1 MTSTNVFEKIK
12 QNIPLSQKV
21 EEQLKEAILQNV
33 YSPGERL
40 PSEMDLVEI
49 FGVSRTAIREA
60 IRMLAGQG
68 FVEICGRNGVYVSRL
83 DYHDIVNP
91 FGLLLKRKF
100 GESSHLYLKQIRRM
114 IEPEMAKLAALKRSD
129 EDVTI
134 LENALAEM
142 KKRKNDPQSMIDY
155 DIEFHK
161 QLAYASG
168 NPILPIIMEPIFR
181 LLPEFI
187 SENFKLS
194 HAPDISLKQH
204 EEILTCIK
212 NKDGEATFRAM
223 AEHMETAEKHVL
235 KYYEKIGFSEF

>member
-1 MTSTNVFEKIK
+1 MPSPTVLKKIK

-21 EEQLKEAILQNV
+21 EEQLKEAILQNI

-40 PSEMDLVEI
+40 PSELELVEI

-60 IRMLAGQG
+60 LRMLAGQG
-68 FVEICGRNGVYVSRL
+68 FVKIHGRNGVFVSQL
-83 DYHDIVNP
+83 EYHDFVNP

-114 IEPEMAKLAALKRSD
+114 IEPEMARLAALKRTD
-129 EDVTI
+129 EDVTK
-134 LENALAEM
+134 LEKYLAEM
-142 KKRKNDPQSMIDY
+142 KKRKSDPQSMINY

-161 QLAYASG
+161 QLAKASG
-168 NPILPIIMEPIFR
+168 NPILPIMMEPIFR

-194 HAPDISLKQH
+194 HAPDISIKQH
-204 EEILTCIK
+204 EEILTGIK
-212 NKDGEATFRAM
+212 NLKTIQAADGSALAF
-223 AEHMETAEKHVL
+223 
-235 KYYEKIGFSEF
+235 

>member
-1 MTSTNVFEKIK
+1 MTPSTVFEKIQ
-12 QNIPLSQKV
+12 QNIPLSKKV

-33 YSPGERL
+33 YSPGDRL
-40 PSEMDLVEI
+40 PSELDLVEI

-60 IRMLAGQG
+60 LRMLAGQG
-68 FVEICGRNGVYVSRL
+68 FVEIHGRNGVFVSRL
-83 DYHDIVNP
+83 DYHDFVNP

-114 IEPEMAKLAALKRSD
+114 IEPEMARLAALKRTD
-129 EDVTI
+129 EDVTK
-134 LENALAEM
+134 LEKYLVEM
-142 KKRKNDPQSMIDY
+142 KKRKSDPQSMIDY

-161 QLAYASG
+161 QLAKASG
-168 NPILPIIMEPIFR
+168 NPILPIMMEPIFR

-194 HAPDISLKQH
+194 HAPDISIKQH
-204 EEILTCIK
+204 EEILTGIK
-212 NKDGEATFRAM
+212 NKDAEATYRAM
-223 AEHMETAEKHVL
+223 ADHMETAEKHVL